1 MPINGK
7 LKLGNQTVKPNTFI
21 KMFQNDNNNNNKKIN

>member
-7 LKLGNQTVKPNTFI
+7 PKLGNQTVKPNTFI
-21 KMFQNDNNNNNKKIN
+21 KMFQNNDNNKKIN